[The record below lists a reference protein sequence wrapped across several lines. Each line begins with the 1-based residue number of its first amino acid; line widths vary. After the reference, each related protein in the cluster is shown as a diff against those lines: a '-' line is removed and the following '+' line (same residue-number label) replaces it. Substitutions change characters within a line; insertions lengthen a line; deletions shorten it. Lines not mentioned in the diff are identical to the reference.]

1 MGDPTTI
8 SISVTAS
15 TLVNISS
22 RYKVKQVERRGK
34 ERKGP
39 TEATIPLALGGKG
52 KVLDTSGE
60 EWGQPKTPGE
70 QDFTGAME
78 RGKLV
83 GWKDVSGDLLV
94 KLPLSHKWVWR
105 GVGGKWLI
113 P

>member
-1 MGDPTTI
+1 M
-8 SISVTAS
+8 
-15 TLVNISS
+15 VNISS
-22 RYKVKQVERRGK
+22 RYKVKQVQRRGK

-52 KVLDTSGE
+52 EVLDASGE
-60 EWGQPKTPGE
+60 EWGQLKTPGE
-70 QDFTGAME
+70 QEVTAAME

-83 GWKDVSGDLLV
+83 RWKDVSGDLLV
-94 KLPLSHKWVWR
+94 KLPLSHNWVWR